1 MLSEC
6 CEIMEANISFNSTSE
21 QVNYNSTATHCFESS
36 ICLGFHIVCCVI
48 GTIGILSNGI
58 TLVVVGKEK
67 RLHTVTYVSISC
79 LALADFV
86 YVSSRVPR
94 DNLQFWYRQ
103 RDEFNLNFVRVC
115 DLLSLSGACSSIL
128 HVILLSLLRYVL
140 LVHPLK
146 SHVWLTVTKVK
157 LISFMTWVL
166 SIAIASFYLY
176 AVVINGRI
184 NVQLAKVTNL
194 TVTVVMS
201 VLPIVLIVTLHTLKA
216 RTLLR
221 SLASCQKSTVRRMSR
236 MVTFI
241 ITAFILTTLPS
252 SVADCIKIAL
262 IESGSSEAQRSW
274 LSVLQFV
281 GRLGLYINFSTN
293 PFIYLTTS
301 SQFRKAMTCQRNVY
315 RSSFSN
321 GSNCRTESF

>member
-1 MLSEC
+1 
-6 CEIMEANISFNSTSE
+6 MEANISFNSTSE

-103 RDEFNLNFVRVC
+103 RDEFSLNFVRVC

-184 NVQLAKVTNL
+184 NVQLAKV

-274 LSVLQFV
+274 LSVLQLV